1 MIYLGYGIIMDF
13 NALSAAMWWLVFI
26 KNNMVLCGL
35 YRFMGAYAYYGF
47 FYMFYNRKLFVKID

>member
-1 MIYLGYGIIMDF
+1 MVV
-13 NALSAAMWWLVFI
+13 VFI

-47 FYMFYNRKLFVKID
+47 FTCSMIEDYS

>member
-1 MIYLGYGIIMDF
+1 MVV
-13 NALSAAMWWLVFI
+13 VFI

-47 FYMFYNRKLFVKID
+47 FYMFYNRRLFVKIDWKN